1 MIQYPYWHIGG
12 RPDVGAL
19 IEMEQGG
26 REDACHVAGD
36 GYSDGD
42 SDGSK
47 MLLMNFPYVCFAFRY
62 VLHKVYVSP
71 SDRSV
76 APDKDIAKHATEVD
90 FPLLQI

>member
-19 IEMEQGG
+19 IEVEQGG

-47 MLLMNFPYVCFAFRY
+47 MLLMNFSLCLFCF
-62 VLHKVYVSP
+62 
-71 SDRSV
+71 
-76 APDKDIAKHATEVD
+76 
-90 FPLLQI
+90 